1 MTGNHLLDHLPAAE
15 LRRLL
20 AQSVSL
26 PLLSGQQLATQG
38 LPSRALL
45 FPMQGFVSL
54 MTPLDGHAPLQVG
67 MVGREGVL
75 GAQLLL
81 GVAASSLTVLVQQ
94 EGQAVSLPAAEL
106 RRQLP
111 TSPALRRLLMRYL
124 AVQLRQVATAAAC
137 LCFHA
142 LQARLARWLL
152 MGQDR
157 ATGDGFAV
165 TQEALALRLGV
176 RRVGVTVA
184 AGSLQQAGL
193 IRYHR
198 GWVTVCDRAGLE
210 AAACD
215 CYARDQASYR
225 QGMAFPPQAAPRRA
239 VALMSTRAATLAI
252 DADRM
257 SL

>member
-1 MTGNHLLDHLPAAE
+1 MTANQLLDHLPAAE

-20 AQSVSL
+20 AQSAQVTL
-26 PLLSGQQLATQG
+26 HIGEQLATQDQ
-38 LPSRALL
+38 PARALL

-54 MTPLDGHAPLQVG
+54 VTPLDEHPPLQVG

-81 GVAASSLTVLVQQ
+81 GVAANPVTVLVQQ
-94 EGQAVSLPAAEL
+94 GGQAWGLPVAAL

-111 TSPALRRLLMRYL
+111 TSPGLRRLLMRYL
-124 AVQLRQVATAAAC
+124 VVQLRDAATAAAC
-137 LCFHA
+137 LHFHA

-157 ATGDGFAV
+157 AGGDGFAV
-165 TQEALALRLGV
+165 TQETMAHLLGV

-184 AGSLQQAGL
+184 AGGLQMAGL

-198 GWVTVCDRAGLE
+198 GWLSISDRTGLE
-210 AAACD
+210 AAACG
-215 CYARDQASYR
+215 CYARDRASYR
-225 QGMAFPPQAAPRRA
+225 LGMCFAPEEVLGGTA
-239 VALMSTRAATLAI
+239 Y
-252 DADRM
+252 
-257 SL
+257 